1 MNSRW
6 AWGVV
11 MLGGVALIV
20 AGLVLR
26 SAWRAPRAE
35 APASFACRADAKK
48 ANLDF
53 TLTDVDGKPVKLS
66 DFAGKVVLV
75 DFWATWCQP
84 CKVEIP
90 GFVGLYSKYRSRGL
104 EVVGIVVMDEF
115 ANVKPFTDRM
125 KMNYTILDGI
135 DRADVEAAFGPL
147 VGLPTSFVI
156 GRDGRICAA
165 HEGIPTPLPPGSSIE
180 QSIQRVF
187 ESEILALL

>member
-6 AWGVV
+6 SWGLV
-11 MLGGVALIV
+11 MMGGVALIV
-20 AGLVLR
+20 MGVVLR
-26 SAWRAPRAE
+26 TTWRQPTSG
-35 APASFACRADAKK
+35 APAVFACPADAKK

-53 TLTDVDGKPVKLS
+53 TLKNINGESVKLA

-90 GFVGLYSKYRSRGL
+90 GFIDLYSKYRSRGL

-115 ANVKPFTDRM
+115 ANVRPFADKLR
-125 KMNYTILDGI
+125 MNYPIVDGI
-135 DRADVEAAFGPL
+135 DRADLEAAFGPL

-156 GRDGRICAA
+156 GRDGRLCAA
-165 HEGIPTPLPPGSSIE
+165 HEGIPTPIPPGPSIE
-180 QSIQRVF
+180 KSIESVF
-187 ESEILALL
+187 EQEIRALL

>member
-6 AWGVV
+6 AWGVL
-11 MLGGVALIV
+11 MMGGVALIV
-20 AGLVLR
+20 LGVVLR
-26 SAWRAPRAE
+26 TTWRQPSTGVRAP
-35 APASFACRADAKK
+35 FACPADAKK
-48 ANLDF
+48 ANLNF
-53 TLTDVDGKPVKLS
+53 TLADVDGKPVRLS
-66 DFAGKVVLV
+66 DLAGKVVLV

-90 GFVGLYSKYRSRGL
+90 GFINLYSKYRSRGL
-104 EVVGIVVMDEF
+104 EVVGIVVMDDF
-115 ANVKPFTDRM
+115 PNVKPFVDRM
-125 KMNYTILDGI
+125 KMNYTIVDGI

-147 VGLPTSFVI
+147 VGLPTSFLI
-156 GRDGRICAA
+156 SRDGRVCAA